1 MSTYLIQTPAQLSAH
16 MRSLRNSRNLTQ
28 AQLGVL
34 VGLNQS
40 RIAKIERDPTL
51 VSVDQLLRIL
61 AALRTQVLLQDKP
74 VQDGTASAKRATEW

>member
-74 VQDGTASAKRATEW
+74 VPDDTASVKRTTEW